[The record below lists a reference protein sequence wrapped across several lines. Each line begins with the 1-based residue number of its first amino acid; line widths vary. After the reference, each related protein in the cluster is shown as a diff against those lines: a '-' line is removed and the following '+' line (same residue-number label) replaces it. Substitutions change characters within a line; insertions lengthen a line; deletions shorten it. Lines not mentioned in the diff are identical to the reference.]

1 MTGKTILVL
10 GAGVGGIASANA
22 LAKRLKPEHR
32 VIVVDRTARH
42 EFAPSFLWVMIGA
55 RTPAQVT
62 GDVRRLLHP
71 RVEFVQAE
79 IAQIDV
85 GAQTVRAGERDL
97 HFDYLVFALG
107 AGLAPESVPGLAE
120 AAHTSYTLTGA
131 TKLWE
136 AVQQFTGGRVAVVV
150 ARLPFKCPAA
160 PYETAL
166 LLKSA
171 FDERKVGVQM
181 DLYTP
186 EPMPMPVAGPG
197 VGGELRGIVEW
208 AGITYHPLTQLQ
220 SVDGAKKELTFAHA
234 PGAPYDLLVAIPPH
248 SGSRAAREA
257 GLTNEAGWI
266 PVDGAS
272 LKTKHPNVFAIGDAT
287 AIALQGRWKP
297 DVPLMLPKAGVFA
310 HAQGEVVAANIAA
323 EVEGQSPP
331 AAFDGHGY

>member
-1 MTGKTILVL
+1 MASKTILIL
-10 GAGVGGIASANA
+10 GGGVGGIVTANA

-32 VIVVDRTARH
+32 IIVVDKNARH

-55 RTPAQVT
+55 RKPEQVAT
-62 GDVRRLLHP
+62 DLHRLLHP

-79 IAQIDV
+79 VMQLDVSAQKAMTSESVIN
-85 GAQTVRAGERDL
+85 
-97 HFDYLVFALG
+97 FDYLVFALG
-107 AGLAPESVPGLAE
+107 AGLAPNAVTGLAQS
-120 AAHTSYTLTGA
+120 AHTSYTLAGA

-136 AVQQFTGGRVAVVV
+136 AVQQFKGGRVAVVV

-171 FDERKVGVQM
+171 FDERKVSVQM

-186 EPMPMPVAGPG
+186 EPLPMPVAGPT
-197 VGGELRGIVEW
+197 VGGELKGIVEQ
-208 AGITYHPLTQLQ
+208 AGIAYHPLTQLQ
-220 SVDGAKKELTFAHA
+220 TVDGAKRELTFTNASSA
-234 PGAPYDLLVAIPPH
+234 SYDLLVAIPPH
-248 SGSRAAREA
+248 VGSRVAREA

-266 PVDGAS
+266 PVDGAT
-272 LKTKHPNVFAIGDAT
+272 LKTKHANIFAIGDAT

-297 DVPLMLPKAGVFA
+297 DVPLLLPKAGVFA

-323 EVEGQSPP
+323 ELESQTPS